1 VQALR
6 RLPGQDRQHMRC
18 SPTAAH
24 TQQQSGCTP
33 PGPACVSYFCFRRA
47 PRREHLSVAHR
58 PWRSGTVDRPCGVG
72 CLRSF
77 TPLHPALA
85 GEHYL
90 RTAAERQRV
99 AAARLLPVAR
109 LAHDP
114 PDSRRAAPSAPA
126 RSLATAGAAGPRR
139 GARQDTALHPALAE
153 AASERHW
160 SRVLASAAAGA
171 PCSTLPQGGPLRR
184 RTDEQGAQRGHCCL
198 AAAAPRAGEHGRSI
212 DRATTTHTFLLAG
225 PSGLQ
230 GPDAAAL
237 QDADA
242 SRDGREGGDPLGPA
256 AVSLAGRIG
265 ELQADVRA
273 LREARRRCSA
283 ALDPGAVRSLADH
296 LAAAG
301 DPALNPR
308 GPALR
313 PRAPALHPHAPH
325 EPGPARASTSWSLAD
340 HVAAA
345 GAVSAAGGSA
355 ADRCGLRGGAGR
367 PGAVSAGPAR
377 RPAPQSRSGGSGAA
391 PVRGGWQGERERAG
405 RGAAAASASPACA
418 RAAAAAPGCPPVT
431 WLPEPAGASRSCQA
445 CARPVACDMPCLY
458 QLVLHSR
465 ASSSCV
471 APMSLKALAGRSGLV
486 CQVQGLEALLSGPLH
501 GRSHDRQLFEPWC
514 SSGAC
519 MPHRQVT
526 EAASWDSWCC
536 PSEPAAELE
545 PVPAFVPVVTAPCA
559 AARGRGGG
567 LPGGGRRSRADGLQ
581 APWAAFLKR
590 VRERTAAA
598 GQVST
603 RARGSCC
610 EVTCRRLA
618 ALSRALCLRKGA
630 SVWYRPFVLSL

>member
-1 VQALR
+1 MQALR
-6 RLPGQDRQHMRC
+6 RLPGQDRQHTRC
-18 SPTAAH
+18 SPAAAH
-24 TQQQSGCTP
+24 TQQQSGYTP
-33 PGPACVSYFCFRRA
+33 PGPACVSHTCFRRA
-47 PRREHLSVAHR
+47 PRREHLSVAQR
-58 PWRSGTVDRPCGVG
+58 PWRSASVDRRCGVG

-85 GEHYL
+85 DEHYL

-114 PDSRRAAPSAPA
+114 PGSSRAAPSAPA
-126 RSLATAGAAGPRR
+126 RSLATAGAAGPIR
-139 GARQDTALHPALAE
+139 GARQDTELHPALAE
-153 AASERHW
+153 AAADRHW

-171 PCSTLPQGGPLRR
+171 PCSTLPQCGPLQR
-184 RTDEQGAQRGHCCL
+184 RTDERGAQRGHSCT
-198 AAAAPRAGEHGRSI
+198 AATAPRAGEHGRSI
-212 DRATTTHTFLLAG
+212 DRATTTHTSLLAG

-230 GPDAAAL
+230 GPDAAAH

-273 LREARRRCSA
+273 LREARRRGGA
-283 ALDPGAVRSLADH
+283 ALDPGAARSLADH
-296 LAAAG
+296 LAAAD

-308 GPALR
+308 D
-313 PRAPALHPHAPH
+313 PALHPRAPP
-325 EPGPARASTSWSLAD
+325 EPGPARASTGWSLAD

-355 ADRCGLRGGAGR
+355 ADRFGLRGGAGR

-377 RPAPQSRSGGSGAA
+377 PQSRSGGPGAA
-391 PVRGGWQGERERAG
+391 PVRGGWPGGRERAG

-431 WLPEPAGASRSCQA
+431 WLPEPASVSSSCQA
-445 CARPVACDMPCLY
+445 CARPVACGMPCLY

-465 ASSSCV
+465 VSSSCV
-471 APMSLKALAGRSGLV
+471 KPMCLKAVAGRSGLV
-486 CQVQGLEALLSGPLH
+486 CRVQGLEALLAGPLH

-526 EAASWDSWCC
+526 EAASWDSWRC

-545 PVPAFVPVVTAPCA
+545 PVPAFVPVVAAPCA

-567 LPGGGRRSRADGLQ
+567 LPGGGRRSRADGLR
-581 APWAAFLKR
+581 APWAAFLQH
-590 VRERTAAA
+590 VREHAAAA

-603 RARGSCC
+603 RARGLCC
-610 EVTCRRLA
+610 EVPCRRLA
-618 ALSRALCLRKGA
+618 AVSRALCLRKGA
-630 SVWYRPFVLSL
+630 LVWYRPFVLSL